1 MKTISAS
8 VGLRGRNLPAD
19 VRTVQDLLNR
29 VPHSDGGP
37 MIKLACDGIVGRKTN
52 GAIEKLQATKWG
64 WKRVDTRVDP
74 GGPTWKLLLT
84 YAPSD
89 QPSAPAKL
97 PPIKPPDPPKVLGS
111 SFLIQMAAKPGQQ
124 LDANADNF
132 YFKIMNY
139 ADQSQEALYFFGN
152 VDVPPPNPTPW
163 SITNPP
169 IVTTPRPLGVADWAG
184 DAILYEVNQ
193 GGTVRT
199 EIWIEPD
206 VMKGQTIRFQI
217 HAHLDRPDNNPGRAS
232 SSFSSPFKLRA
243 VSQGVKL

>member
-8 VGLRGRNLPAD
+8 VGLRGRNLAAD

-64 WKRVDTRVDP
+64 WKRVNTRVDP
-74 GGPTWKLLLT
+74 GSPTWKLLLT
-84 YAPSD
+84 YDPPA
-89 QPSAPAKL
+89 QPAAPANL

-111 SFLIQMAAKPGQQ
+111 SFLIQMAAKAGQQ

-139 ADQSQEALYFFGN
+139 ADQSQQALYFFGN
-152 VDVPPPNPTPW
+152 VDVPPPDPTPW
-163 SITNPP
+163 SITKPP
-169 IVTTPRPLGVADWAG
+169 IVTTPRPLGVADWGGTAM
-184 DAILYEVNQ
+184 IHEVNG

-206 VMKGQTIRFQI
+206 VMKGQLIRFEVY
-217 HAHLDRPDNNPGRAS
+217 AHLDEPDNAPGTGTS
-232 SSFSSPFKLRA
+232 GFSSPFRLRQ
-243 VSQGVKL
+243 VSQGVVI